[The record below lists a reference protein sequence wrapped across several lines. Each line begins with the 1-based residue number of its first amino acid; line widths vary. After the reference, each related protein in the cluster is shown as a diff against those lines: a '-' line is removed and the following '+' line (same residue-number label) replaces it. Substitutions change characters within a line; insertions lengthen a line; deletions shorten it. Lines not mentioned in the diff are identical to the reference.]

1 LAKKFE
7 RVTAIPKQQVAVPA
21 EVIDIVQARE
31 KKVVNLERVDLT
43 DRENWLRALDL
54 CKEISELS
62 LDGLLREIQTY
73 QGQID
78 QALQTAQ
85 AQSTIYAYA
94 IGTRLDAIEREQMF
108 EQKGHPNLTAFIK
121 AGEVKRPSGQS
132 ITTRQVWAYR
142 SVTRGL
148 NEFLELAEEIRAGR
162 PLSTELE
169 DQLSALGEKV
179 NQDIV
184 NAFINSY
191 SEVITG
197 VLELG
202 VSKLEQVYRLPK
214 SVALSGL
221 LSGKLAL
228 EEDIL
233 EMREIPFTTLR
244 KAISSHEKRVKQ
256 ETDSPSQS
264 KKRQPS
270 KDFSIDIDL
279 EINKLDGIIKILG
292 QSPLTP
298 AQIQRL
304 SRLSASLEKLLS

>member
-1 LAKKFE
+1 MAKEFS
-7 RVTAIPKQQVAVPA
+7 RVTAIPKTVVLPQ
-21 EVIDIVQARE
+21 EVTDITQARDR
-31 KKVVNLERVDLT
+31 KVINLERVDLS

-54 CKEISELS
+54 CRTASDRSLNGLLKEIE
-62 LDGLLREIQTY
+62 TY

-94 IGTRLDAIEREQMF
+94 IGTRLDAIEKEDLF
-108 EQKGHPNLTAFIK
+108 EEKGYKNLTAFIK
-121 AGEVKRPSGQS
+121 AGEVKRPNGQS

-148 NEFLELAEEIRAGR
+148 NEFLELAEEIRSGR
-162 PLSTELE
+162 SLSPELKA
-169 DQLSALGEKV
+169 QLEALGEKV

-184 NAFINSY
+184 DAFLKSY

-214 SVALSGL
+214 PIALSGL

-228 EEDIL
+228 SEDVF
-233 EMREIPFTTLR
+233 EMRDVPFSALR
-244 KAISSHEKRVKQ
+244 KAISFHEKESKIKVQNSSRKRDLSKASKLNLDSEIDRLDSLVKLFAENELTSTQ
-256 ETDSPSQS
+256 
-264 KKRQPS
+264 
-270 KDFSIDIDL
+270 L
-279 EINKLDGIIKILG
+279 E
-292 QSPLTP
+292 
-298 AQIQRL
+298 RL
-304 SRLSASLEKLLS
+304 RGLSASLNEILDR

>member
-1 LAKKFE
+1 MAKKFS
-7 RVTAIPKQQVAVPA
+7 RVAAIPKQTIVPQ
-21 EVIDIVQARE
+21 EVTDIAQARE
-31 KKVVNLERVDLT
+31 RKVVNLERVDLS

-54 CKEISELS
+54 CRATTDQSLGGLLKEIE
-62 LDGLLREIQTY
+62 TY

-94 IGTRLDAIEREQMF
+94 IGTRLDAIEKEKLF
-108 EQKGHPNLTAFIK
+108 EEKGYTNLTAFIK
-121 AGEVKRPSGQS
+121 AGEVKRPSGKS

-148 NEFLELAEEIRAGR
+148 NEFLELAEEIRAGES
-162 PLSTELE
+162 LSPELE
-169 DQLSALGEKV
+169 AQLSALGEQV

-184 NAFINSY
+184 DAFLKSY

-214 SVALSGL
+214 PIALSGL

-228 EEDIL
+228 SENVL
-233 EMREIPFTTLR
+233 EVRDVPFSALR
-244 KAISSHEKRVKQ
+244 KAISSHEKEHKQ
-256 ETDSPSQS
+256 TIT
-264 KKRQPS
+264 KKKIKKSRS
-270 KDFSIDIDL
+270 ADDCAVDLDL
-279 EINKLDGIIKILG
+279 EINRLD
-292 QSPLTP
+292 LT
-298 AQIQRL
+298 I
-304 SRLSASLEKLLS
+304 KLLSQQKLTTTQIERLRGLSDSLKAIVNE